1 MKTKIPNSTEKVIAV
16 IVTYNRRKLLS
27 ECINALRNQT
37 REINQIL
44 VINNGSTDGTESWL
58 KQQKDIQYFSQG
70 NTGSGGG
77 FNTGIKMAYEQKFD
91 WIWLMDDDGFPKE
104 DALEK
109 LLAGNPEQLMLHN
122 CAVINKEDKQSFV
135 WKTKHYKSISD
146 VDKRIIMDVSHPFN
160 GTLLHRKIVEIVG
173 LPKPDLFIWGDETEY
188 RFRIINK
195 NKIPYCTVSDSIHYH
210 PASVDTYKTDWDFK
224 TNWKMYYL
232 LRNRF
237 AILRSRFYQSI
248 LLSTLMYLGFIFLF
262 AGTVLVFQK
271 TNKAKKLGFILWP
284 VMDALNGNHKAT
296 PAIVLQKLSATSKY
310 SFSYYFQQQIKI
322 FKSFISEPASPTSH
336 EFEKA

>member
-1 MKTKIPNSTEKVIAV
+1 M
-16 IVTYNRRKLLS
+16 
-27 ECINALRNQT
+27 
-37 REINQIL
+37 
-44 VINNGSTDGTESWL
+44 
-58 KQQKDIQYFSQG
+58 
-70 NTGSGGG
+70 
-77 FNTGIKMAYEQKFD
+77 M
-91 WIWLMDDDGFPKE
+91 
-104 DALEK
+104 
-109 LLAGNPEQLMLHN
+109 HN

-160 GTLLHRKIVEIVG
+160 GTLLHRKIVERVG
-173 LPKPDLFIWGDETEY
+173 LPKPGLFIWGDETEY

-210 PASVDTYKTDWDFK
+210 PASVNIYKTDWDFM

-248 LLSTLMYLGFIFLF
+248 LLSTFMYLGFIFLF

-271 TNKAKKLGFILWP
+271 TNKAKKLGFIFWP
-284 VMDALNGNHKAT
+284 VMDALNRNYKAT
-296 PAIVLQKLSATSKY
+296 PAIVLQKLQLLLNIVLAIIFNSKLKY
-310 SFSYYFQQQIKI
+310 LKPSFRSLL
-322 FKSFISEPASPTSH
+322 PLRPH